1 MNFAKDTLRLII
13 SLTLGSWCGGMP
25 HALADTDS
33 MSGADVAPR
42 IAAEVQTEIVVHGST
57 LEDTLLSLPAS
68 VSILQGANEELRG
81 SSHLQDVIQDIPN
94 LNWSGGTSRPT
105 FYQIR
110 GIGEV
115 EQYEGAPNT
124 SVGVYLDDID
134 LSTLGGVASMFDIE
148 QVEVLRG
155 PQATRFGASALAGA
169 IALRSRQ
176 PSPFFESDATLSLGT
191 DGLFSLGAATSGPA
205 STDNPQLLYRLSAF
219 QHRSNGFRDNLFL
232 GRQDTNQRDE
242 VSARASVRAQ
252 IDAESMVDLSL
263 YGFDFDNGYDAFAID
278 NSLSTQSDR
287 PGIDSQGT
295 AATALTAQ
303 FPISEEVTLRSIT
316 TGLTSSLDYSYDG
329 DWGNNS
335 FWSPFDPYD
344 FFSATDRARRIF
356 SQELK
361 VMSRDSH
368 RGPAEQRLIPRWT
381 AGIYGQRLTEDTEI
395 RNSADGEIY
404 DFYASDYT
412 GTTTAVFG
420 EYVQPLSAPI
430 AIRIGARVE
439 QRETTFSDSRG
450 FTQGP
455 DDVMWGGTV
464 SLEYH
469 HSNEALSY
477 LTLSRGFKGSGVNV
491 SVGVPEG
498 NETFDPE
505 TLYGLEIGHKEYLLG
520 GDLWWS
526 SALFGMF
533 RNDVQTEL
541 SFQSDPA
548 DPLTFIYITDNAS
561 RGRNVGVETELIY
574 RPTPSTTLNL
584 SGSLLHTEF
593 TSVDEPE
600 PFLEGRAQAHAPEW
614 QYSARLRHYLIERV
628 FLETG
633 VAGKAAFYY
642 QDSHNARSSPYH
654 LVSAAVGFEGPDWGI
669 SLWARNLLDEEYAVR
684 GFFFGN
690 EPPEFTPTEYIQRG
704 DPLQVGTTLFI
715 RF

>member
-1 MNFAKDTLRLII
+1 
-13 SLTLGSWCGGMP
+13 
-25 HALADTDS
+25 
-33 MSGADVAPR
+33 
-42 IAAEVQTEIVVHGST
+42 
-57 LEDTLLSLPAS
+57 
-68 VSILQGANEELRG
+68 
-81 SSHLQDVIQDIPN
+81 
-94 LNWSGGTSRPT
+94 
-105 FYQIR
+105 
-110 GIGEV
+110 
-115 EQYEGAPNT
+115 
-124 SVGVYLDDID
+124 
-134 LSTLGGVASMFDIE
+134 MFDIE

-169 IALRSRQ
+169 IALRSKQ
-176 PSPFFESDATLSLGT
+176 PSPYFESDATLSLGT
-191 DGLFSLGAATSGPA
+191 DGLFSLGAAASGPVSA
-205 STDNPQLLYRLSAF
+205 DSPQLLYRLSAF
-219 QHRSNGFRDNLFL
+219 QHRSNGFRDNVFL

-242 VSARASVRAQ
+242 VSARASIRAQ
-252 IDAESMVDLSL
+252 FDAASMVDLSV

-278 NSLSTQSDR
+278 NSLKTQSDR

-303 FPISEEVTLRSIT
+303 FLLSEEVVLRSVT

-329 DWGNNS
+329 DWGNNP

-356 SQELK
+356 SQELR
-361 VMSRDSH
+361 VMSKNSESGSQAH
-368 RGPAEQRLIPRWT
+368 RLKPRWT

-420 EYVQPLSAPI
+420 EYLQPLSGPFAV
-430 AIRIGARVE
+430 RIGTRLE
-439 QRETTFSDSRG
+439 QRDTTYSDSRG
-450 FTQGP
+450 FNQGP
-455 DDVMWGGTV
+455 DDVMWGGSV

-469 HSNEALSY
+469 HPGEALSY

-498 NETFDPE
+498 NETFAPE
-505 TLYGLEIGHKEYLLG
+505 TLYGLEIGHKQTFLDG
-520 GDLWWS
+520 NLWWN
-526 SALFGMF
+526 SAVFGML
-533 RNDVQTEL
+533 RHDIQTEL
-541 SFQSDPA
+541 SFQSDPT
-548 DPLTFIYITDNAS
+548 DPLTFIYLTDNAS
-561 RGRNVGVETELIY
+561 RGRNLGIETELTY
-574 RPTPSTTLNL
+574 RPHHSTMLSL

-614 QYSARLRHYLIERV
+614 QYSARLRQYLNHHVFIE
-628 FLETG
+628 TN

-654 LVSAAVGFEGPDWGI
+654 LVGAALGFEGPDWSI
-669 SLWARNLLDEEYAVR
+669 SLWGRNLFDEEYAVR

-690 EPPEFTPTEYIQRG
+690 EPPEFAPTEYIQRG